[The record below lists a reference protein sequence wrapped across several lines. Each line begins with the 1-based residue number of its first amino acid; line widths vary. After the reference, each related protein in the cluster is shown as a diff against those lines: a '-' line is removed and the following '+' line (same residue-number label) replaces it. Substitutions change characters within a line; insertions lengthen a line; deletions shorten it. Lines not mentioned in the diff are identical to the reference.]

1 MSIVN
6 CLIQILH
13 SFENLLTN
21 FKALEEPEMPYDDG
35 VTMIFLN
42 ARGRQEGRPGE
53 LIQFLRYAEILSIVF
68 RKFSFILNRLNHN
81 TPVKLLARQGCLH
94 GACP

>member
-1 MSIVN
+1 MPKVTDEYVKNKRKRIVDACYAV
-6 CLIQILH
+6 CLRKPIQ
-13 SFENLLTN
+13 
-21 FKALEEPEMPYDDG
+21 M
-35 VTMIFLN
+35 VTMTDVIEESGLS
-42 ARGRQEGRPGE
+42 Q
-53 LIQFLRYAEILSIVF
+53 ILSIVF